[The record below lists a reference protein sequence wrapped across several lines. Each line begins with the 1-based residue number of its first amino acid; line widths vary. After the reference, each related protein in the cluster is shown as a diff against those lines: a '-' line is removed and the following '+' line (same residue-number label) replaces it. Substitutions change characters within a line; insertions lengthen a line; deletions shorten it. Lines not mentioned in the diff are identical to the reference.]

1 MMDRL
6 LAAQIRREVSHLLDE
21 RLLSVEE
28 RWVSGEI
35 LAQHISCMNRNWQ
48 KRHGHELPRVKVA
61 HSNRWS
67 YPLYRIKKMIEGGQ
81 LLTDEKA

>member
-21 RLLSVEE
+21 RCLSVEE
-28 RWVSGEI
+28 RWVTGEI
-35 LAQHISCMNRNWQ
+35 LAQHISCMKRNWP
-48 KRHGHELPRVKVA
+48 KRHGNELPSAKVA
-61 HSNRWS
+61 HSNRWT
-67 YPLYRIKKMIEGGQ
+67 YPLHRIKKMIEGGQ